1 MNPSDV
7 VVKKKRGRKPKVLEI
22 SDPSTETAADAQ
34 APVKPKRGRKPK
46 VVYSSIDTQ
55 NPDPQVGCLSD
66 DDNVI
71 LQLSIGKLP
80 EFECDMTNLQ
90 DNYHDIHEQGH
101 PTIPT
106 AYNVDNQPY
115 FSSFTSHPCNIF
127 PEELSSLDKG
137 HGMNTLNEGSSSHDA
152 LKQTNK
158 VVELLKDFEEKNKNN
173 EWPTSTSIHCYW
185 CCHKFDNS
193 PFGIPIK
200 YSDNRF
206 HVYGC
211 FCSLEC
217 ALAFNNQSHD
227 SVDEIWERRHL
238 INMLAQQINYANYI
252 KAAPSR
258 LVLKMFGGY
267 MTIDEFRE
275 FCKTSKLINV
285 NFPPMMTLTQQVEE
299 INECDIF
306 NEFKYIP
313 LDSERVNRYKERQM
327 NLKRSKPIN
336 NIKNTLDHTMNIK
349 IV

>member
-1 MNPSDV
+1 MDPSD
-7 VVKKKRGRKPKVLEI
+7 VVKKKRGRKPKVVE
-22 SDPSTETAADAQ
+22 AADIVTTNDSNIP
-34 APVKPKRGRKPK
+34 PVKPKRGRKPK
-46 VVYSSIDTQ
+46 VVYSSIDAQ
-55 NPDPQVGCLSD
+55 NSDLQVGCHSD

-71 LQLSIGKLP
+71 LQLSIGKLH
-80 EFECDMTNLQ
+80 EFEGDGPNLQ
-90 DNYHDIHEQGH
+90 DNFHDLGESSH
-101 PTIPT
+101 PIIPN
-106 AYNVDNQPY
+106 AYNIDCI
-115 FSSFTSHPCNIF
+115 SSFTSHPCNILH
-127 PEELSSLDKG
+127 EDLSNSNQGYQL
-137 HGMNTLNEGSSSHDA
+137 NTLNDVSDSRDA
-152 LKQTNK
+152 IKQTNK

-193 PFGIPIK
+193 PYGIPIK
-200 YSDNRF
+200 YSDQRF

-227 SVDEIWERRHL
+227 SIDEIWERRHL

-258 LVLKMFGGY
+258 LALKMFGGY
-267 MTIDEFRE
+267 MSIEEFRV
-275 FCKTSKLINV
+275 FCKTSKIINV

-306 NEFKYIP
+306 NEYKYIP

-327 NLKRSKPIN
+327 NLKRNKPIN

-349 IV
+349 FV